1 MLVVGCSWA
10 VVRCQWPVVTS
21 LLRHDRPVNKEAV
34 RPEEQSLQALSMV
47 LRIMEKIES
56 VDGTMLGCDARET
69 WRHTSSNTRL
79 SLVRSDII
87 KPLSADWLVWPSV
100 FDLAQFESLPSDE
113 REALG
118 LTGIELPE
126 YVGRNHP
133 LWENE
138 AQLRSYLAKCAG
150 NMPGP
155 YWIVAVSRVSDVPL
169 CKLDDWRLSSWPY
182 ETQVAF

>member
-1 MLVVGCSWA
+1 
-10 VVRCQWPVVTS
+10 
-21 LLRHDRPVNKEAV
+21 
-34 RPEEQSLQALSMV
+34 MV